1 MHKLFERVRRNQKGF
16 TLIELLVVVAIIGLL
31 AAFAVPKLFEA
42 INKAKAAPG
51 QADLNTLSGALERI
65 YLDSNLGTYPSGTA
79 DQVMD
84 ALRGGYVKAS
94 TNFLNGYRQGYV
106 YGVTSDHKGYIL
118 IDPQGA
124 TATQVTCGTGNN
136 YAFTIATNGLAVLD
150 AEIDPNH
157 LANCVAPTG
166 MKLVTN

>member
-1 MHKLFERVRRNQKGF
+1 MHKLLRRVRRDQKGF

-51 QADLNTLSGALERI
+51 QADIQTMSGALERF
-65 YLDSNLGTYPSGTA
+65 YLDTDLGNYPSGTA
-79 DQVMD
+79 AQVMT
-84 ALRGGYVKAS
+84 ALRNGYLKG
-94 TNFLNGYRQGYV
+94 TTDFRNGYRQGYI
-106 YGVTSDHKGYIL
+106 YGVTTDHRGYIL

-124 TATQVTCGTGNN
+124 TANQLTCGAGNV
-136 YAFTIATNGLAVLD
+136 YAFTMAANGLTVLD
-150 AEIDPNH
+150 NEIDPAH
-157 LANCVAPTG
+157 LPNCTAPTG